1 MVNYIL
7 RYTDLQEAG
16 IVNNRATLY
25 RWIKDCGFPQG
36 FLLGPNSRGWPENE
50 VEDWLKSRPVTIGQ
64 SDIGLKRGHRDG

>member
-1 MVNYIL
+1 MVNCIL

-25 RWIKDCGFPQG
+25 RWIKHHGFPQG
-36 FLLGPNSRGWPENE
+36 ILLGPNTRAWPEDD
-50 VEDWLKSRPVTIGQ
+50 VKKWIQSRPLVIGQ